1 MSERVADVIVVG
13 AGPSGCAAAITLARR
28 GRRVRVVDR
37 ARFPRP
43 KTCGDALS
51 NRAVSL
57 VRALGAGDALDK
69 APHALVEGALVVF
82 PDGKVVRRSYGSA
95 PGWIVPRFDLD
106 AGLRASLSAH
116 ANIDVVEGV
125 AARELV
131 TEGGR
136 VTGVRTDDA
145 TWNARM
151 VIAADG
157 PGSIAWTASDKPR
170 GRELAISA
178 TAYYEG
184 VRPLE
189 GAGWSE
195 HHFAND
201 LPCGYGW
208 VFPAVEG
215 KANVGVYL
223 RMDTYRAQ
231 GVSLAELLSRFI
243 ARRASQFEG
252 ARRCG
257 EVHTWQLPLTPRHRA
272 PERDG
277 LLVCGDAGRAV
288 DPLTGEGIW
297 QALYTGVL
305 AGECADEALAGA
317 MADAQRRYRR
327 AVWRALDAKGLARSG
342 VQDALRW
349 MIDRGVYQRAWVQRA
364 LDWGY
369 QRGVLEVTKSV
380 GQ

>member
-1 MSERVADVIVVG
+1 MSDADLDVIVVG

-51 NRAVSL
+51 NRAVAL
-57 VRALGAGDALDK
+57 LRALGTGDRLDA
-69 APHALVEGALVVF
+69 APHAIVEGALVVF
-82 PDGKVVRRSYGSA
+82 PDGGVVRRSYGAA
-95 PGWIVPRFDLD
+95 PGWIVPRLDLD
-106 AGLRASLSAH
+106 ASLRDALRDH
-116 ANIDVVEGV
+116 PRVEVLEGTMV
-125 AARELV
+125 RALV
-131 TEGGR
+131 TDGAR

-145 TWNARM
+145 TWRARM

-157 PGSIAWTASDKPR
+157 PGSIAWTADDKPR

-195 HHFAND
+195 HHFSHD

-208 VFPAVEG
+208 VFPAVG
-215 KANVGVYL
+215 GRANVGVYL
-223 RMDTYRAQ
+223 RMDAYRAQ
-231 GVSLAELLSRFI
+231 GVALGALLERFI

-257 EVHTWQLPLTPRHRA
+257 DVHTWQLPLTPRRRPDARA
-272 PERDG
+272 G

-297 QALYTGVL
+297 QALHTGVL
-305 AGECADEALAGA
+305 AGQCADEALSGDEAS
-317 MADAQRRYRR
+317 AQRRYR
-327 AVWRALDAKGLARSG
+327 AEVWRALDAKGLARSG

-349 MIDRGVYQRAWVQRA
+349 MIDRGVYRSATVRRA

-369 QRGVLEVTKSV
+369 QHGVLEVTKSV